1 MFKRFIFPAGPAQ
14 SWRLLWSGRLVTF
27 RRRLLWT
34 APGQNP
40 APHLER
46 PFIPNTQAPK
56 MCSTDEPS
64 CGGTA
69 FRERGR
75 KQQCSQFSPPFLFQ
89 PSPHSSLCLSPSSS
103 CPEYI
108 SGVFAFFF
116 ANRENLAFVGCKG
129 WPSMCLVPRMPAC
142 VLLLYFCRLLA
153 SKFFSIFTLSFAQ
166 CVRWD
171 RETSVLFYF
180 YIFRQIFPFFIDRV
194 GS

>member
-142 VLLLYFCRLLA
+142 VLLLYCCRLLWPQNSSQFYFVICPVCQVRQRDQRSFFTFIFFA
-153 SKFFSIFTLSFAQ
+153 KFFRFSLI
-166 CVRWD
+166 V
-171 RETSVLFYF
+171 
-180 YIFRQIFPFFIDRV
+180 
-194 GS
+194 